1 MEEELTSKKL
11 WILFRPYGSFY
22 QNLFASLKSAHIIQ
36 LQERVRRA
44 RPEFRCI
51 NYKLF
56 RNFHDGKEIS
66 FKTVQ
71 NAFILLNINIDTLC

>member
-1 MEEELTSKKL
+1 MEEELTVKL

-22 QNLFASLKSAHIIQ
+22 QNLFASLNSAHIIQ
-36 LQERVRRA
+36 FQQRVRKA

-56 RNFHDGKEIS
+56 RNFHNGKEIS

-71 NAFILLNINIDTLC
+71 NAFILLNISIETPY